1 MIVLSISSNEGRIMA
16 SRITMNT
23 LIPISIVGFIAMG
36 AAWLANVQATTLDNS
51 NSIQEIIDRRDHQH
65 DNIESQL
72 MNMNQKLSRIEGYIE
87 RLNNN
92 KGEKHE

>member
-1 MIVLSISSNEGRIMA
+1 MA

>member
-1 MIVLSISSNEGRIMA
+1 MA

-36 AAWLANVQATTLDNS
+36 AAWVATVQATTLDNAD
-51 NSIQEIIDRRDHQH
+51 SIQQIINRRDHQH
-65 DNIESQL
+65 DNIEVQL
-72 MNMNQKLSRIEGYIE
+72 DTMNQKLSRIEGFIE
-87 RLNNN
+87 NLNK

>member
-1 MIVLSISSNEGRIMA
+1 MA

-51 NSIQEIIDRRDHQH
+51 NSIQKIIDRRDHQH
-65 DNIESQL
+65 DNIEVQL
-72 MNMNQKLSRIEGYIE
+72 DNMNQKLSRIEGFIE
-87 RLNNN
+87 SLNRN